1 MSLYIQSPNDYIF
14 TPTIELTKDILY
26 NPGIS
31 PSTIVKTTS
40 DDIYIISDTPLSPLS
55 PLQRSVRF
63 DYSRPIFGFYE
74 DLNYNKDIIKR
85 MVKYAHLK
93 ALDEW
98 LMEDLVDILNYFVVK
113 GNKVDLINKLSD
125 YKPDTVHKESIKT
138 LEKKVDFI
146 EKYFLSR
153 RVMHKLVKKFIQE
166 SGYNYVDLPHRQDQ
180 LKRFINDK
188 LLNMIKKE
196 IARK

>member
-14 TPTIELTKDILY
+14 TPSINITNDILY
-26 NPGIS
+26 NPGIK
-31 PSTIVKTTS
+31 PSTIIKTDS

-55 PLQRSVRF
+55 PLTPSLRL
-63 DYSRPIFGFYE
+63 DYSRPIFGLYE

-85 MVKYAHLK
+85 MVKYIHLK

-98 LMEDLVDILNYFVVK
+98 LIEDLNDILNYVEIK
-113 GNKVDLINKLSD
+113 GNKADLINNLSK
-125 YKPDTVHKESIKT
+125 YNPGTVHKEDIRT

-146 EKYFLSR
+146 ERYFLSR
-153 RVMHKLVKKFIQE
+153 SVMHKLIKKFIQE

-180 LKRFINDK
+180 IKRFIKDK
-188 LLNMIKKE
+188 LLNIIKKE
-196 IARK
+196 ISRK